1 VRSIFLDLNEKGRL
15 DAALGGF
22 YALQQCKTDEDARRA
37 FPVYRIDAKS
47 ANFVAPEVFNA
58 LKGNPP
64 NLNAAI
70 ALLSGDL
77 FSLGILISKVIKLVF
92 EK

>member
-1 VRSIFLDLNEKGRL
+1 VFLNVDEKGTL

-22 YALQQCKTDEDARRA
+22 YGLQQCKNDEDARRA

-47 ANFVAPEVFNA
+47 ANFVAPEVFTA

-64 NLNAAI
+64 GLNAAI
-70 ALLSGDL
+70 ALLAGDL
-77 FSLGILISKVIKLVF
+77 FSMAILMSKLIKLAH